1 MTSICPEYI
10 PKTCQPLFTGMDRL
24 AVRWQLLAPTHCRLS
39 LLDLNILQ
47 PLIEQAEALSFLTT
61 LLSPAETVLFRR
73 FRYAKRRLEWLGGRL
88 AAKHCLQNIL
98 NKDVSEPHLYDTYS
112 ILPDTHGRPH
122 LAIPLT
128 EHPAASI
135 SISHSRGYAAA
146 LVHQSGDCGIDIQ
159 QKTPKLISV
168 QERFTSDD
176 ELRLLHPITDTLTRL
191 ALLWAA
197 KEAIKK
203 CLLADHPSFFGTI
216 KLAEAKY
223 EPSKKV
229 WTVHCRLTH
238 PAVLSATVRI
248 AELDEHLI
256 ACASG
261 EPNA

>member
-24 AVRWQLLAPTHCRLS
+24 AARWQPLAPAHCRLS

-61 LLSPAETVLFRR
+61 LLSPAETELFRR

-88 AAKHCLQNIL
+88 AAKHCLHGLL
-98 NKDVSEPHLYDTYS
+98 NEDVSGRLLYANYS

-159 QKTPKLISV
+159 QKTPKLVSV
-168 QERFTSDD
+168 QERFTSDE

-191 ALLWAA
+191 GLLWAA

-223 EPSKKV
+223 EPSEKI

-238 PAVLSATVRI
+238 PAALSATVRI
-248 AELDEHLI
+248 AELDEYLI